1 MGEDMKVN
9 ADNIQTSEEMATA
22 IQQSTLEKEEVEE
35 EDVSEKMYLNQ
46 DGNDISGNEVLK

>member
-1 MGEDMKVN
+1 MGEDMKVS

-35 EDVSEKMYLNQ
+35 GDVSEKMYLNQ